1 MAETKTKPGGDVGA
15 FLASV
20 EPEARRAEAHALDA
34 LFRRATGWEPVL
46 WGPTMVGYGR
56 YRYRYA
62 SGHGGEALATGFS
75 PRARE
80 LSIYVMPGY
89 GDFAGILAR
98 LGPHRMTKACL
109 YVKRLADIDQGV
121 LEELVQ
127 AGLSDLRSRWEV
139 TA

>member
-1 MAETKTKPGGDVGA
+1 MAEVKTKPGGDVEA
-15 FLASV
+15 FLAAV
-20 EPEARRAEAHALDA
+20 EPAGRQAEALALDA
-34 LFRRATGWEPVL
+34 LFRRVTGWEPVM

-89 GDFAGILAR
+89 GEFGEILGR

-109 YVKRLADIDQGV
+109 YVRRLAEVDLGV
-121 LEELVQ
+121 LEELVR
-127 AGLSDLRSRWEV
+127 AGLEDLRGRWEV